1 MTDVPK
7 THPRYLSLAL
17 RDTIVAGVE
26 QGITSIH
33 GLIAH
38 GRGEAFDYLIGEATQ
53 PFAIEAIHAAA
64 AMLRLAEHPV
74 ISVNGN
80 VAALAPEALIELGQV
95 LNAPLEVNIFHT
107 ETGREQRIQ
116 EHLLKHKARL
126 ETSPAS
132 GGVDAR
138 LETSP
143 ASGGVDARLETSP
156 ASGGVDA
163 RLETSPASGG
173 VDARLETSP
182 ASGGVDARLE
192 TSPASGGVDAR
203 LETSPAK
210 EGVKN
215 PPDVLMPTTD
225 AQLSYIDSNRKFV
238 HPDGIFKADVVFVP
252 LEDGDRCEALRKM
265 GKAVVT
271 VDLNPMSRTAKQASI
286 TIVDNVVRALPLICE
301 EIRNFTDST
310 AQDTL
315 KRYSNAAVLQEA
327 LRHIS
332 RSGNGD

>member
-163 RLETSPASGG
+163 RLETSPAKEG
-173 VDARLETSP
+173 VKNPPDVLMP
-182 ASGGVDARLE
+182 
-192 TSPASGGVDAR
+192 
-203 LETSPAK
+203 K

>member
-1 MTDVPK
+1 MSDVPK
-7 THPRYLSLAL
+7 THPRYLSLTL

-26 QGITSIH
+26 QGITSVH

-38 GRGEAFDYLIGEATQ
+38 GRGEAFDYLIGETTQ

-64 AMLRLAEHPV
+64 AMLYLAEHPV

-80 VAALAPEALIELGQV
+80 VAALVPDGLVELGRV

-107 ETGREQRIQ
+107 ETGREQRIR

-126 ETSPAS
+126 ETSPA
-132 GGVDAR
+132 GMGV
-138 LETSP
+138 
-143 ASGGVDARLETSP
+143 
-156 ASGGVDA
+156 
-163 RLETSPASGG
+163 
-173 VDARLETSP
+173 
-182 ASGGVDARLE
+182 
-192 TSPASGGVDAR
+192 
-203 LETSPAK
+203 
-210 EGVKN
+210 EGA
-215 PPDVLMPTTD
+215 PDVLMPTTE

-286 TIVDNVVRALPLICE
+286 TIVDNVVRALPLLCE
-301 EIRNFTDST
+301 EIRNFSDPS

-315 KRYSNAAVLQEA
+315 KNYSNAAVLQEA

>member
-1 MTDVPK
+1 MSDVPK

-53 PFAIEAIHAAA
+53 PFATEAIHAAA

-107 ETGREQRIQ
+107 ETGREQRIR

-132 GGVDAR
+132 GGMDAR

-143 ASGGVDARLETSP
+143 ADMGA
-156 ASGGVDA
+156 
-163 RLETSPASGG
+163 
-173 VDARLETSP
+173 
-182 ASGGVDARLE
+182 
-192 TSPASGGVDAR
+192 
-203 LETSPAK
+203 
-210 EGVKN
+210 EGA
-215 PPDVLMPTTD
+215 PDVLMPTTE

-286 TIVDNVVRALPLICE
+286 TIVDNVVRALPLLCE
-301 EIRNFTDST
+301 EIQSCSTPT

-315 KRYSNAAVLQEA
+315 KTYSNEAVLQEA

-332 RSGNGD
+332 RSGNG

>member
-7 THPRYLSLAL
+7 THPRYLSLSL

-53 PFAIEAIHAAA
+53 PFATEAIHAAS

-80 VAALAPEALIELGQV
+80 VAALVPDGLVELGRV

-107 ETGREQRIQ
+107 ETGREKRIR
-116 EHLLKHKARL
+116 EYLLKHGA
-126 ETSPAS
+126 
-132 GGVDAR
+132 
-138 LETSP
+138 
-143 ASGGVDARLETSP
+143 
-156 ASGGVDA
+156 
-163 RLETSPASGG
+163 
-173 VDARLETSP
+173 
-182 ASGGVDARLE
+182 
-192 TSPASGGVDAR
+192 
-203 LETSPAK
+203 
-210 EGVKN
+210 
-215 PPDVLMPTTD
+215 PDVLMPTTE

-286 TIVDNVVRALPLICE
+286 TIVDNVVRALPLLCE
-301 EIRNFTDST
+301 EIRSCSTPT

-315 KRYSNAAVLQEA
+315 KTYSNEAVLQEA
-327 LRHIS
+327 LQHIS